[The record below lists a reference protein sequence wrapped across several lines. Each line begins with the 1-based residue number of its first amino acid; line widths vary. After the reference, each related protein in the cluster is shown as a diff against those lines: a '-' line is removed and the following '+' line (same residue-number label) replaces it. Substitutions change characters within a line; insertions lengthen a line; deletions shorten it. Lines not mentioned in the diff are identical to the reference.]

1 MFNPTARG
9 INKGGENMK
18 DMIMAPPTTRLQ
30 TIKREPF
37 RLWESAAWLLRCY
50 AERWKERARFYEKY
64 RGYFPKL
71 SSGRFVK
78 RCRELEKM
86 YQKLSMIMLAV
97 PVREEEWVPV
107 RLPLARRRRG
117 RLIARCH

>member
-1 MFNPTARG
+1 
-9 INKGGENMK
+9 MK

-107 RLPLARRRRG
+107 RLPLARRKRG
-117 RLIARCH
+117 RLIVRYH